1 MRWTMREAVESRGV
15 RFSTCCSRRS
25 SKAEWQSTSCI
36 IRLANT
42 RTGTPSKRLGGGNE
56 AIQVKS
62 DMQKIVWEEDG
73 QVKTAHGTLDR
84 VTDDLIF
91 WKGERGPLI
100 VSRKQVISIK

>member
-1 MRWTMREAVESRGV
+1 MNSD
-15 RFSTCCSRRS
+15 
-25 SKAEWQSTSCI
+25 
-36 IRLANT
+36 
-42 RTGTPSKRLGGGNE
+42 
-56 AIQVKS
+56 VK
-62 DMQKIVWEEDG
+62 KIVWEEDG

>member
-1 MRWTMREAVESRGV
+1 MN
-15 RFSTCCSRRS
+15 CS
-25 SKAEWQSTSCI
+25 
-36 IRLANT
+36 IRPANT
-42 RTGTPSKRLGGGNE
+42 QTDTPLRRLGSGSE
-56 AIQVKS
+56 AIQVNS
-62 DMQKIVWEEDG
+62 DVKKIVWEEDG